1 VGFIWKRLLFCK
13 CQISQKKTGRVALV
27 LKVRVVLYVIRKNPP
42 KKRTRDKKH
51 VQTCTREHLRAKPI
65 SFLEWDLNGFVFA
78 PSRSRHQRRTS
89 YAGDFA
95 FMLSVARGVRERRE
109 SRFRARSAISSRRA
123 RKSKNPGV
131 ALCACLRTVIVQSF
145 ARRRA
150 SRAEEI
156 GFARGCSRVHFCTCF
171 LSRVRFLG
179 GFFRI
184 TYCRGL
190 HVP

>member
-1 VGFIWKRLLFCK
+1 MILQPVQALWHDEAILKELILDAKHYNVLLPRMRSRRF
-13 CQISQKKTGRVALV
+13 
-27 LKVRVVLYVIRKNPP
+27 
-42 KKRTRDKKH
+42 
-51 VQTCTREHLRAKPI
+51 
-65 SFLEWDLNGFVFA
+65 FFA

-89 YAGDFA
+89 ILAFFA
-95 FMLSVARGVRERRE
+95 FMLSAASGVRDRRE
-109 SRFRARSAISSRRA
+109 ARFRARSAISSRRA

-171 LSRVRFLG
+171 LSRVHVQQSYNVVRTEVKLG
-179 GFFRI
+179 LQYVHKQHTVRSPLVALRESSVYNPVQLC
-184 TYCRGL
+184 TRPLYS
-190 HVP
+190 

>member
-1 VGFIWKRLLFCK
+1 MYARTPARETLLLPRMRSRRFFFCTISFQATTPNLLCWRFSRSCSLPRVGYAIFANRDFGQDLRFL
-13 CQISQKKTGRVALV
+13 RDA
-27 LKVRVVLYVIRKNPP
+27 REIRKN
-42 KKRTRDKKH
+42 
-51 VQTCTREHLRAKPI
+51 ANI
-65 SFLEWDLNGFVFA
+65 G
-78 PSRSRHQRRTS
+78 
-89 YAGDFA
+89 
-95 FMLSVARGVRERRE
+95 
-109 SRFRARSAISSRRA
+109 
-123 RKSKNPGV
+123 
-131 ALCACLRTVIVQSF
+131 LCACLSSVIVQSF